1 MQILKLMAAAIG
13 MLALAACTSS
23 QSVNNP
29 TAWGQIAAGV
39 AAVVGET
46 KIDPKIEQV
55 SSKLASYCVEVQT
68 AALAVDLFAP
78 PKVQLAAQDARAVV
92 RTFCASP
99 PTSVATAITSLAAA
113 YAAIEAA
120 RKGGGA

>member
-1 MQILKLMAAAIG
+1 MKILKLMAAAIG
-13 MLALAACTSS
+13 MLALAACQTA
-23 QSVNNP
+23 NNP

-39 AAVVGET
+39 ATVVGDT
-46 KIDPKIEQV
+46 KIDPDIERV
-55 SSKLASYCVEVQT
+55 SSKLAAYCVEVQT

-78 PKVQLAAQDARAVV
+78 VKVQQAAIDARAVV
-92 RTFCASP
+92 RTFCSSP

-113 YAAIEAA
+113 YAAIESA